1 MRDAVL
7 IVCGG
12 LLQVPAVEA
21 ARDLGLAVVMTDL
34 NPDAAAM
41 HLADEAVPIDIYDV
55 EAHKRLVDELR
66 TRWNLVGVFA
76 EGADV
81 EVTVAEAAAH
91 AALPGI
97 SPEAARN
104 TKNKVRSRDR
114 LQAAGIANPKWRE
127 VASVDDA
134 LQAAD
139 DIGFPLVVKALD
151 NSASRGTTVVE
162 HRDLLAAAYELAAAA
177 STTRTALLEAQMRGS
192 EHSCEIL
199 FAPGQPPR
207 RLNIVD
213 RPFDY
218 SGGFAFE
225 LGHVNPSRL
234 SAAVQDRV
242 FDLTERAA
250 AAVGVAWGAFKADIM
265 VTAEGPQ
272 IIEVTARLSGG
283 FDCQYTTPLA
293 TGRNFIRAALSL
305 AVGRPLD
312 EADLTPSRHRYAAAW
327 VSQPAPG
334 RVRQIGDMAPV
345 LALPGV
351 EHVFLRV
358 AEGEQILPYRDCGA
372 RPAFVIATGDSWDE
386 AAGNAAVAARELPIV
401 TEAEPA

>member
-12 LLQVPAVEA
+12 LLQVPAVDA
-21 ARDLGLAVVMTDL
+21 AHDLGLAVIMTDL
-34 NPDAAAM
+34 NPNAAAM
-41 HLADEAVPIDIYDV
+41 SLADEAVAIDIYDV
-55 EAHKRLVDELR
+55 EAHKRLVDDLR
-66 TRWNLVGVFA
+66 SRWNLVGVFA

-91 AALPGI
+91 AGLPGI

-104 TKNKVRSRDR
+104 TKNKVRSRER
-114 LQAAGIANPKWRE
+114 LQAAGIPNPAFRE
-127 VASVDDA
+127 VTSASDA
-134 LQAAD
+134 VRAAD

-162 HRDLLAAAYELAAAA
+162 GRDQLPAAFELAVAA
-177 STTRTALLEAQMRGS
+177 STTRTALLEGLMRGT

-199 FAPGQPPR
+199 LTRGGATR

-234 SAAVQDRV
+234 SREVQDQI
-242 FDLTERAA
+242 FALTERAA
-250 AAVGVAWGAFKADIM
+250 AAVGVDWGAFKADIM
-265 VTAEGPQ
+265 VTADGPR

-293 TGRNFIRAALSL
+293 TGRNFIRAAMRL
-305 AVGRPLD
+305 AVGRAID
-312 EADLTPSRHRYAAAW
+312 EGDLTPSRHRYAAAW
-327 VSQPAPG
+327 VSQPEPG
-334 RVRQIGDMAPV
+334 RVARIGDMAPV

-358 AEGEQILPYRDCGA
+358 AEGEAILPYRDCGA

-386 AAGNAAVAARELPIV
+386 AAGNASAAARELPIV
-401 TEAEPA
+401 TVPERA